1 MKEIDKAIE
10 ILKNEGII
18 SIPTETV
25 YGLAG
30 SIESPKAINQIFQ
43 LKERPFFDPLIVHVA
58 SIDQAK
64 SVTGSWNEA
73 SEALAKKFWP
83 GSLTLILP
91 KGDQVNPMITS
102 GLDTVGVR
110 IPNHPLTLEL
120 LKGLKTPLAAPSANK
135 FKKTSPT
142 NSAHVS
148 QSFPDLF
155 VLDGGE
161 CQIGIESTIVH
172 VTEGKVAIL
181 RPGMISK
188 SDIEKALSEVGI
200 KTPVNYQE
208 SEIAPGHLKHHYM
221 PERPLIVQYT
231 QELNS
236 KDIPK
241 ELLKNPTVYE
251 VPKDPIRVARELYQ
265 KLREF
270 DTDAS
275 AIIFKVD
282 KNVLN
287 EENWQ
292 GIINRLEK
300 AASYILSEEKS
311 R

>member
-1 MKEIDKAIE
+1 MKEIDKAIQ

-30 SIESPKAINQIFQ
+30 LIDSPVAINEIFK

-58 SIDQAK
+58 SIEQAK
-64 SVTGSWNEA
+64 LVTGKWNEA
-73 SEALAKKFWP
+73 SEVLAQKFWP

-91 KGDQVNPMITS
+91 KSDHVNPMITS

-110 IPNHPLTLEL
+110 IPDHELTLNL
-120 LKGLKTPLAAPSANK
+120 LKQLKTPLAAPSANK

-142 NSAHVS
+142 TAAHVS

-155 VLDGGE
+155 VLNGGE
-161 CQIGIESTIVH
+161 CHIGIESTIVQ
-172 VTEGKVAIL
+172 VNKDQVAIL

-188 SDIEKALSEVGI
+188 SDIEKILVTSGI
-200 KTPVNYQE
+200 KTPVIYKD

-221 PERPLIVQYT
+221 PERPLILQLT
-231 QELNS
+231 REFNPNH
-236 KDIPK
+236 IPK
-241 ELLKNPTVYE
+241 ELLKKPTIYNL
-251 VPKDPIRVARELYQ
+251 PTDPIRVARELYQ

-282 KNVLN
+282 ESVLK
-287 EENWQ
+287 EEYWQ

-300 AASYILSEEKS
+300 AASFILSE
-311 R
+311 

>member
-1 MKEIDKAIE
+1 MKEIEKAIE

-64 SVTGSWNEA
+64 SITGKWDQA
-73 SEALAKKFWP
+73 SEILAEKFWP

-91 KGDQVNPMITS
+91 KGGHISPIITS

-110 IPNHPLTLEL
+110 IPNHPLTLQL
-120 LKGLKTPLAAPSANK
+120 LKELKTPLAAPSANK

-142 NSAHVS
+142 NSSHVT

-161 CQIGIESTIVH
+161 CQIGIESTIVQ
-172 VTEGKVAIL
+172 VSENQTSIL

-188 SDIEKALSEVGI
+188 SDIEKALNEAGI
-200 KTPVNYQE
+200 KTLVNYKE

-221 PERPLIVQYT
+221 PERPLILQYT

-236 KDIPK
+236 KSIPR
-241 ELLKNPTVYE
+241 ELLKNPAVYQ

-275 AIIFKVD
+275 AIIFKLD
-282 KNVLN
+282 ESVLA
-287 EENWQ
+287 EEHWQ

-300 AASYILSEEKS
+300 AASFILSK
-311 R
+311 